1 MPSPATE
8 DGSDRPL
15 RFRVVGS
22 GSTGNAT
29 LVEAGDTRLLLD
41 AGLGPRSLAERLQS
55 AGVDPASLAGIVLSH
70 EHGDHASGAASFSR
84 RWGVPIFA
92 TRGTHAASGLAEAEH
107 AGYSPLRSGAATR
120 VGGLEV
126 LPIGVPHDAAEP
138 VAFVVSCDG
147 AALGHATDLGHLTRG
162 LVEAFRRCDAVLVE
176 SNYDAALLRD
186 GPYPWSLKERILG
199 PRGHL
204 SNADVGRYLAAGLG
218 EACGSVVLAHLSQKN
233 NHLELV
239 AREAE
244 QALARGG
251 RAGIELCI
259 TGPEGTGWIDVGMAP
274 AALAHSP
281 QLRLF

>member
-1 MPSPATE
+1 
-8 DGSDRPL
+8 
-15 RFRVVGS
+15 VVGS

-29 LVEAGDTRLLLD
+29 LVEAGETRLLLD
-41 AGLGPRSLAERLQS
+41 AGLGPRALAERLQS

-92 TRGTHAASGLAEAEH
+92 TRGTHAAAGLAEAEH
-107 AGYSPLRSGAATR
+107 AGWTALLPGEAVC
-120 VGGLEV
+120 VGGVDV
-126 LPIGVPHDAAEP
+126 LPVGVPHDAAEP

-147 AALGHATDLGHLTRG
+147 AAFGHATDLGHLTRG

-199 PRGHL
+199 ARGHL

-218 EACGSVVLAHLSQKN
+218 DSCRSVVLAHLSQKN
-233 NHLELV
+233 NHKELV

-251 RAGIELCI
+251 RVGIELSI
-259 TGPEGTGWIDVGMAP
+259 SGPEGTGWIGVGVVSVEVAS
-274 AALAHSP
+274 AG